1 MNVMPENDAILKP
14 VPKEKAFYFYN
25 DLGNY
30 TGKSAAS
37 LKEFAE
43 KIQDVDARSLAF
55 HLQRRDFENWITEV
69 LKDEMLAKQI
79 RDNLRATNSKGEDLR
94 KRLYSIVTSRLEQLK
109 RTPVAARVLDAK
121 IQPRWVKN
129 VAR

>member
-1 MNVMPENDAILKP
+1 MPENDAVFGM
-14 VPKEKAFYFYN
+14 VPREKAFYFYN
-25 DLGNY
+25 GIGNY

-43 KIQDVDARSLAF
+43 KIEDVDVKSLAF

-69 LKDEMLAKQI
+69 LKDEMLAKQL
-79 RDNLRATNSKGEDLR
+79 RDELRATNSKGEDLR
-94 KRLYSIVTSRLEQLK
+94 KRLHSIVTARLEQLK
-109 RTPVAARVLDAK
+109 HTPVPAKISDTK
-121 IQPRWVKN
+121 IQPRWGKN

>member
-1 MNVMPENDAILKP
+1 MPENEAVFRM
-14 VPKEKAFYFYN
+14 VPREKAFYFYN
-25 DLGNY
+25 DIGNY

-43 KIQDVDARSLAF
+43 KIEIVDAKSLAF

-69 LKDEMLAKQI
+69 LKDEGLAKQV
-79 RDNLRATNSKGEDLR
+79 RDELRATNSRGEDLR
-94 KRLYSIVTSRLEQLK
+94 KRLHSIVTARLEQLK
-109 RTPVAARVLDAK
+109 HTPVPAKISDTK
-121 IQPRWVKN
+121 IQPRWGKN

>member
-1 MNVMPENDAILKP
+1 MPENEVVLNP
-14 VPKEKAFYFYN
+14 VPREKAFYFYN
-25 DLGNY
+25 DIGNY

-43 KIQDVDARSLAF
+43 NVEAVDAKSLAF

-69 LKDEMLAKQI
+69 LKDEMLAKQV
-79 RDNLRATNSKGEDLR
+79 RDELRATNSKGEDLR
-94 KRLYSIVTSRLEQLK
+94 KRLHSIVTARLEQLK
-109 RTPVAARVLDAK
+109 HTPVPAKICDTK
-121 IQPRWVKN
+121 IQPRWGKN

>member
-1 MNVMPENDAILKP
+1 MPENDAVFRM
-14 VPKEKAFYFYN
+14 VPREKAFYFYN
-25 DLGNY
+25 DIGNY

-43 KIQDVDARSLAF
+43 KIEIVDAKSLAF

-69 LKDEMLAKQI
+69 LKDEELAKQV
-79 RDNLRATNSKGEDLR
+79 RDELRATNSRGEDLR
-94 KRLYSIVTSRLEQLK
+94 KRLHSIVTARLEQLK
-109 RTPVAARVLDAK
+109 RTPLPAK
-121 IQPRWVKN
+121 MPDTKMQPRWGKN

>member
-1 MNVMPENDAILKP
+1 MPENDAVFRM
-14 VPKEKAFYFYN
+14 VPREKAFYFYN
-25 DLGNY
+25 DIGNY

-43 KIQDVDARSLAF
+43 KIEDVDVKSLAF

-69 LKDEMLAKQI
+69 LKDEMLAKQL
-79 RDNLRATNSKGEDLR
+79 RDELRATNSKGEDLR
-94 KRLYSIVTSRLEQLK
+94 KRLHSIVTARLEQLK
-109 RTPVAARVLDAK
+109 RTPVPAKISDTK
-121 IQPRWVKN
+121 IQPRWGKN